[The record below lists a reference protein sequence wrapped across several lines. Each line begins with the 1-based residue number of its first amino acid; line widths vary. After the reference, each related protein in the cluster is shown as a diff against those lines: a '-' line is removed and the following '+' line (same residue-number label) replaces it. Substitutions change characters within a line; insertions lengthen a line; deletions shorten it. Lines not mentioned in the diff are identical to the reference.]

1 MIRFEWVITIKYL
14 WSLSNWVKSCLRY
27 SLSPPTKCGFIL
39 GQMIVTISQIYF
51 ASQLSHPTSKFP
63 RLPDS
68 KFSQE
73 FKKRGTLQQKIGGW
87 PYCILFVGFIRY
99 TTNPLGGE
107 GILGKKLDGL
117 SQPAWSTRSNL
128 FFWKRG
134 WISQL
139 YSIFYF
145 IFLQSFYENK
155 LMHSC

>member
-99 TTNPLGGE
+99 TTNPLGGRVFSE
-107 GILGKKLDGL
+107 KNLMVYPSLREVLGL
-117 SQPAWSTRSNL
+117 TC
-128 FFWKRG
+128 FFERG
-134 WISQL
+134 VEFPNFTL
-139 YSIFYF
+139 YSILYFYKVF
-145 IFLQSFYENK
+145 MKIS
-155 LMHSC
+155 